1 MRKSDLIKILTE
13 LEGNPDIV
21 LWNGMVGDWMDIDK
35 RLIEGTLV
43 RQTLDGYI
51 ESVQLEQCVDRKDWD
66 YKLPESEIAELKQL
80 YKRNIG
86 WEDNGFVT
94 DEDVEKKRFTQKRVV
109 YINAKPRGVTFLD
122 RLGSVEY

>member
-13 LEGNPDIV
+13 LEGNPDVV

-51 ESVQLEQCVDRKDWD
+51 ETVRLEQCSDRKNWD
-66 YKLPESEIAELKQL
+66 YQLPESEIAELKQL
-80 YKRNIG
+80 YKKNIG
-86 WEDNGFVT
+86 WEDNSFVT
-94 DEDVEKKRFTQKRVV
+94 DEDVEQKRYTQKRVV
-109 YINAKPRGVTFLD
+109 YITAKPRGVITWD
-122 RLGSVEY
+122 RLGSIEY

>member
-35 RLIEGTLV
+35 HLIEGTLV